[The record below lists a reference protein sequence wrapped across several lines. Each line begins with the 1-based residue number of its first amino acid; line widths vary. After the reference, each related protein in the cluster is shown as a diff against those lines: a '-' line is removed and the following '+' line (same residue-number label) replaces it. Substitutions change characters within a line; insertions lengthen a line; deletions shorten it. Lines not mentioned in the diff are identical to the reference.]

1 MLNGEVAAFSGVVA
15 ACAWA
20 SDSITSH
27 AESFG
32 QADRPRR
39 GPDVASWFCR
49 GFAGHLL
56 LFDPV
61 QAPPLWHAFESMNA
75 AIHKADSRLRH

>member
-27 AESFG
+27 AESFAKRVDLG
-32 QADRPRR
+32 GGRMSPH
-39 GPDVASWFCR
+39 
-49 GFAGHLL
+49 GFVEILRDTFYCSTRYKRHRLGT
-56 LFDPV
+56 
-61 QAPPLWHAFESMNA
+61 PL
-75 AIHKADSRLRH
+75 SR